1 MEMTGDEWAR
11 CWGRRRC
18 QERRISPNRWARPT
32 RSVSEAGGN
41 REGTMSGPESGGC
54 GVEPRGR
61 GMKDILAVRDIL
73 TGGLSLPK
81 GNMG

>member
-1 MEMTGDEWAR
+1 MEMTSDEGAR

-41 REGTMSGPESGGC
+41 GEGTVSGPESGGR
-54 GVEPRGR
+54 GAEPRGR
-61 GMKDILAVRDIL
+61 GAKDSLAARDIL

-81 GNMG
+81 GDMG